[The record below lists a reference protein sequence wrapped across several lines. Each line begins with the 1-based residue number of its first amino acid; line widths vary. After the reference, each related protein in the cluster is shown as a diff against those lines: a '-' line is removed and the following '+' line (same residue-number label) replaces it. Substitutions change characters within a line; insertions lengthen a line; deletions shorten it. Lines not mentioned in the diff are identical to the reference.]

1 MSKYLS
7 TREFSEVTGMNI
19 KAVYKNVRAGRIKAY
34 RQSTSKSNYLIAE
47 SEAESFPKRKPLES
61 NHVQPN

>member
-7 TREFSEVTGMNI
+7 TREFSEVTGINL
-19 KAVYKNVRAGRIKAY
+19 KVVYRLIRGGRVKSY
-34 RQSTSKSNYLIAE
+34 RQSSAKSNYLIAE
-47 SEAESFPKRKPLES
+47 SEADMFVKRKPLES